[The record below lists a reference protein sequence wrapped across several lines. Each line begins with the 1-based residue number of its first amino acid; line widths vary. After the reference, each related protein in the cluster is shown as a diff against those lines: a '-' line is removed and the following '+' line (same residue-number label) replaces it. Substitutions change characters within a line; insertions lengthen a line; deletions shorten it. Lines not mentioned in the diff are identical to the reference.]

1 MDKYENPLCT
11 RYASKQMQYIFSP
24 DNKFQNWR
32 KLWYSLAKAQK
43 KLGLAKARPIIHLGV
58 TSAFVGDNT
67 DLIQIKE
74 ALILVKKRLL
84 VVMESLVNFADKYK
98 EVPCLSYTHFQ
109 AAQLSTVGKRASL
122 WLKSFVYDFYEIDK
136 RINNLEFRG
145 VKGTTGTGAS
155 FKELFGDNYEKMKEL
170 DRLVTE
176 ESGFKKCQEIS
187 SQTYDR
193 KQDTYILQTLASLAD
208 SAYKMT
214 NDFRLLQHEKE
225 IEEPFEKNQIGSSAM
240 AYKRNPMRCERVS
253 ALAKFVISLEM
264 NGHLVHSSQWL
275 ERTLDDS
282 ANKRLSYP
290 QAFLAIDAIL
300 IILENILDGVVVYKK
315 MIEKNIRKE
324 LGFMATENIMMDAVK
339 KGMDR
344 QEVHEIIRTLSMEE
358 VKSIKIEGKEN
369 HLIDRIVKDGRLGLT
384 MEDMEKI
391 LDPKQYIGFSVEQT
405 KEYLSK
411 VRKILDDNNKFL
423 RIKKRGFNF
432 MIEENIRKLLDS
444 LKESNDN
451 LIQAEYLFDE
461 LREYISD
468 KKDIYKKILEEYDQD
483 ELNKI
488 VKASYQQYVKRARKL
503 FFKEIIGFCIYML
516 IVCSVIVFGL
526 HAKSDMLLIYILGA
540 AGIFCIIRSVA
551 YKKNLEKISKLEY
564 EKGVSEEIKRFV
576 EGLKNE

>member
-43 KLGLAKARPIIHLGV
+43 ELGLANITDEQLEEMKKNISNIDFQKAKEYEKKLRHDVMAHVYTFGDACPKARPIIHLGV

-384 MEDMEKI
+384 MKDMEKI
-391 LDPKQYIGFSVEQT
+391 LEPKQYIGFSVEQT
-405 KEYLSK
+405 KEYLLK

-423 RIKKRGFNF
+423 RIKK
-432 MIEENIRKLLDS
+432 EDLTL
-444 LKESNDN
+444 
-451 LIQAEYLFDE
+451 
-461 LREYISD
+461 
-468 KKDIYKKILEEYDQD
+468 
-483 ELNKI
+483 
-488 VKASYQQYVKRARKL
+488 
-503 FFKEIIGFCIYML
+503 
-516 IVCSVIVFGL
+516 
-526 HAKSDMLLIYILGA
+526 
-540 AGIFCIIRSVA
+540 
-551 YKKNLEKISKLEY
+551 
-564 EKGVSEEIKRFV
+564 
-576 EGLKNE
+576 